1 LTFHGRLRLFF
12 TIIVIVPMLAIT
24 AVLFTLT
31 ADSQRGKADARI
43 ATGLDVALSLYREG
57 HNAAGDELQG
67 VGGDRTLESAVA
79 SGDERSAR
87 ARLRQLVRAD
97 PKIVSARLY
106 DAQGELI
113 ARAGAGPGTAPA
125 SASLVSRRDGRRLGA
140 LSVSVTDARSLVRS
154 AARRTRRT
162 RRTRLEFLLLRDGRA
177 VATTV
182 RQVRTMP
189 KGSGDFD
196 AGGREYRGRR
206 VVVDEMGGVSEE
218 IAVFQE
224 SGELNSDISQSRVL
238 IGAII
243 LAFVLLALATSVF
256 VIRALQGQIEQFLA
270 AARRLASGRFDQPV
284 PTEGND
290 EFAEL
295 GREFNS
301 MSKQLEGTIL
311 EVKGKRRELEET
323 IRTVGKA
330 LSAGLD
336 RQEVLDLTVQTALH
350 ACEADAAR
358 ALPIDRSVLAE
369 TRAGSR
375 DPQLGAALEHA
386 ERAAFSIGPRT
397 RAELTEMQGGTTGAG
412 TVRGPAAV
420 ERGGGHALAVPLL
433 ARLGS
438 GTFASHVGVIS
449 IARRGRRFSA
459 EEADMLQYL
468 AGQAVVSIENADLHA
483 TVRHQAITDEL
494 TGLSNR
500 RQMDRAIDREFDR
513 RRRFGTPI
521 GLVLLDID
529 DFKTVNDTYG
539 HPQGDEVL
547 IAVAG
552 VLREHTRDI
561 DEPARWGG
569 EEFAVVLPQ
578 TDAAGAEELAERMRN
593 AIEELRVARL
603 DAGEAL
609 RVTASF
615 GVASVPES
623 AGDSEKLFERA
634 FKALSHAKRAGKNRV
649 ERAHDDA
656 DDGPLT

>member
-1 LTFHGRLRLFF
+1 MTFHGRLRLFF
-12 TIIVIVPMLAIT
+12 TIIVIVPMLAI
-24 AVLFTLT
+24 ALVLFTLT
-31 ADSQRGKADARI
+31 ADSQRGKTDAGI
-43 ATGLDVALSLYREG
+43 ATGLDVSLSLYRDGRKSAE
-57 HNAAGDELQG
+57 DELDG
-67 VGGDRTLESAVA
+67 IGGDRRLKSAVA
-79 SGDERSAR
+79 SGDDRAAR
-87 ARLRQLVRAD
+87 GRLRQLVRAD

-106 DAQGELI
+106 DAQGEQI
-113 ARAGAGPGTAPA
+113 ARAGTRYGTAPA
-125 SASLVSRRDGRRLGA
+125 SASFVVSRRDRRRLGT
-140 LSVSVTDARSLVRS
+140 LSVSVTDARALVRS
-154 AARRTRRT
+154 AARLTP
-162 RRTRLEFLLLRDGRA
+162 LEFLVLRDGRA
-177 VATTV
+177 VASTV
-182 RQVRTMP
+182 PDVRTMP

-196 AGGREYRGRR
+196 ADGREYRGRR
-206 VVVDEMGGVSEE
+206 VVVSRVGGVEE
-218 IAVFQE
+218 EVAVFQE
-224 SGELNSDISQSRVL
+224 SGDLNADVAESRVL

-256 VIRALQGQIEQFLA
+256 VVRALQSQIEQFLS

-284 PTEGND
+284 PTEGRD

-301 MSKQLEGTIL
+301 MSKQLEGMIN

-323 IRTVGKA
+323 IRRVGKA

-336 RQEVLDLTVQTALH
+336 RQEVLELTVQTALD
-350 ACEADAAR
+350 ACEAETAR

-375 DPQLGAALEHA
+375 DPHLVGALEHA
-386 ERAAFSIGPRT
+386 ERAAFSIGPET
-397 RAELTEMQGGTTGAG
+397 RAELTEMQQGRAASAG
-412 TVRGPAAV
+412 SGRGPAAV
-420 ERGGGHALAVPLL
+420 ERNGVHAMAVPLL

-438 GTFASHVGVIS
+438 GTLAHVGVIS
-449 IARRGRRFSA
+449 IARRARSFSP
-459 EEADMLQYL
+459 EEADLLQYL

-483 TVRHQAITDEL
+483 TVRHQAVTDEL

-500 RQMDRAIDREFDR
+500 RQMDRALDREFDR

-578 TDAAGAEELAERMRN
+578 TDARGAEELAERMRK
-593 AIEELRVARL
+593 AIEQLWVTRL
-603 DAGEAL
+603 DGGDPL

-623 AGDSEKLFERA
+623 ASDSEKLFERA
-634 FKALSHAKRAGKNRV
+634 FKALSNAKRAGKNRV
-649 ERAHDDA
+649 ERADDDA